1 MNNFWFKTS
10 QKFKIEFSSL
20 RFYLINLV
28 FLLIYFAIVLAYYL
42 VKKNIWYEPKYHH
55 NLILNAFSVPA
66 FVCFLLEVMCLVFKF
81 GFMEKTFA
89 KFKMSIDN
97 FNDAKEQRQLKKMP
111 NEDKRAYLKK
121 KEELAEKQKQQE
133 LKRNKSKFPFGFGM
147 FLYGIASIA
156 FIIVIYI

>member
-1 MNNFWFKTS
+1 
-10 QKFKIEFSSL
+10 
-20 RFYLINLV
+20 
-28 FLLIYFAIVLAYYL
+28 
-42 VKKNIWYEPKYHH
+42 
-55 NLILNAFSVPA
+55 
-66 FVCFLLEVMCLVFKF
+66 
-81 GFMEKTFA
+81 MEKTFA